1 MPIAKPFAALLLLA
15 LAAGARAD
23 VGDRWPLLG
32 FASQSECRLAIA
44 SSGRAM
50 QLRATGLIPGETLRL
65 VIANGDMKPI
75 VLAPRAS
82 DDGVLKRYYFPFR
95 LNRDGGLVDVTVAGA
110 RCTLTASAPWTRN
123 LTTIP

>member
-15 LAAGARAD
+15 LAAGARAE

-32 FASQSECRLAIA
+32 FASQSDCRLAIA

-65 VIANGDMKPI
+65 VIASGDMKPI
-75 VLAPRAS
+75 ALSPRAS
-82 DDGVLKRYYFPFR
+82 NDGTLKRYYFPFR

-123 LTTIP
+123 LVTIP

>member
-1 MPIAKPFAALLLLA
+1 MPKAKPLAALLLLA
-15 LAAGARAD
+15 LTAEAQAD

-32 FASQSECRLAIA
+32 FAGHSDCRLAIA

-50 QLRATGLIPGETLRL
+50 QIRATGLIPGETLRL

-75 VLAPRAS
+75 ALSPRAG
-82 DDGVLKRYYFPFR
+82 DDGALMRYYFPFR

-123 LTTIP
+123 LATIP

>member
-1 MPIAKPFAALLLLA
+1 MPIAKPLAALLLLT
-15 LAAGARAD
+15 LAAGVRAD

-32 FASQSECRLAIA
+32 FASQSDCRLAIA

-50 QLRATGLIPGETLRL
+50 QIRAVGLIPGETLRL

-75 VLAPRAS
+75 ALSPRAS
-82 DDGVLKRYYFPFR
+82 DDGKLLRYYFPFR
-95 LNRDGGLVDVTVAGA
+95 LNRDAGLVDVTLAGA